1 MTPEEK
7 RESLDVLRKA
17 VVIANRH
24 GQQILDES
32 DSVASV
38 AATSAA
44 IMMSTF
50 CSAAGM
56 SLHDTIGLIMSIH
69 KHTIHITQER
79 QQ

>member
-1 MTPEEK
+1 MTPEE
-7 RESLDVLRKA
+7 RQESLEVLRQA

-32 DSVASV
+32 DNVASV

-44 IMMSTF
+44 IMMSSF

-56 SLHDTIGLIMSIH
+56 SLHDTMGLIMSIH

>member
-1 MTPEEK
+1 MRPEE
-7 RESLDVLRKA
+7 RQESLEVLRQA

-32 DSVASV
+32 DNVASV

-44 IMMSTF
+44 IMMSSF

-56 SLHDTIGLIMSIH
+56 SLHDTMGLIMSIH